1 MNNLGAFNFSAALA
15 ALGLLSGCG
24 TYVPP
29 LQPFRGAEDVQTM
42 VNAIVFHVQ
51 CEVQTAVQFL
61 ILDDID
67 AAMAAR
73 SAGFKQGRSVAWLD
87 SWAAQVTLTLTV
99 EEKTGLN
106 PGIAFTPPLAPAIT
120 TFTSPKVT
128 VTTPQTFSLSLGGNF
143 SATASRKETLSWYID
158 FKKFTDQASLKRARV
173 ERNRLYHAARETGAS
188 PYPEWCNQG
197 NGALIQ
203 SDLKLREWLYAATLP
218 TFVRGGAIGDFSES
232 IRLAADKAKKDVISH
247 EITFAI
253 VYGGSITPSWKLLR
267 VSGNQGALP
276 FLNLQR
282 SPTQNLII
290 TLGQATPTGVSN
302 TAQAT
307 TLASQI
313 GQAVATAIRATPP

>member
-1 MNNLGAFNFSAALA
+1 MTHSAAFRLTVTLSL
-15 ALGLLSGCG
+15 LGLLSGCG

-29 LQPFRGAEDVQTM
+29 LKPFRGAEDVQTM

-73 SAGFKQGRSVAWLD
+73 SVGLKQGRSLAWLN

-128 VTTPQTFSLSLGGNF
+128 VTTPQTFSLALGGNF

-158 FKKFTDQASLKRARV
+158 FRKFTDNTSLRRARI
-173 ERNRLYHAARETGAS
+173 ERDRLYVAARAKGAI
-188 PYPEWCNQG
+188 PYPTWCDKG
-197 NGALIQ
+197 NGVLIQ
-203 SDLKLREWLYAATLP
+203 SDLKVREWLYAATLP

-232 IRLAADKAKKDVISH
+232 IRLAAEKAKKDVISH

-267 VSGNQGALP
+267 ISGNQGALP
-276 FLNLQR
+276 FFNVQR
-282 SPTQNLII
+282 APTQNLII